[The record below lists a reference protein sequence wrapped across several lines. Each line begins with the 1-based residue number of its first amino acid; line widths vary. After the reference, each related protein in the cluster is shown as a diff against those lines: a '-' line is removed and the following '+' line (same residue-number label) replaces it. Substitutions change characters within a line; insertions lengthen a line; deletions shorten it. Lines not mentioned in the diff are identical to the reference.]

1 MASLPT
7 TPTAAPPN
15 FYSQAGAMQAGQ
27 AGAGP
32 GQAAATPGDD
42 PTKDQEFLENTTK
55 LLGIL
60 DKMSELKPR
69 GQDVSKFM
77 QAAAAPIKDCVK
89 HVFNQDP
96 TAAGSTPAD
105 GSVADTG
112 AAGAGASTSAPPA
125 DTGTST

>member
-27 AGAGP
+27 TSA
-32 GQAAATPGDD
+32 GQATPATPGDD

-112 AAGAGASTSAPPA
+112 AAGAAGAGASAPPA